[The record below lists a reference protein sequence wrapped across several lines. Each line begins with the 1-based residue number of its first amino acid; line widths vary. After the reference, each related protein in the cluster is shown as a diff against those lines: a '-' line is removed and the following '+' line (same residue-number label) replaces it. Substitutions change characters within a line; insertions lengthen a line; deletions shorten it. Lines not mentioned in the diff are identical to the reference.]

1 MGRTAVADRLTGM
14 VALSSGD
21 DRADTLM
28 RLICARTLALPPL
41 PLPVEV
47 PTENTDAESVLVAFA
62 EQFSTD
68 VTGIGDNQ
76 RTRFLEAWGADAFR
90 TVVTMYVADFVPR
103 VWAGCE
109 ALGLGMPGRTAE
121 VDFDGQTDPIDFV
134 LNGFVPEVARMRA
147 LDPVTTEVVRLRG
160 AAAHNC
166 RLCQSLRERHALDAG
181 GSEDVYGQITDFERA
196 DGLSDAHKAA
206 LRYVDALIWTPSNI
220 GEDVAGGGRKHF
232 STKQALEL
240 TLDVMRNGAN
250 KILVSLGSDA
260 ARVDEGTELYEI
272 DEAGQTIFA

>member
-1 MGRTAVADRLTGM
+1 M

-76 RTRFLEAWGADAFR
+76 RARLLEAWGANAFR

-109 ALGLGMPGRTAE
+109 ALGLGMPGRPAE

-181 GSEDVYGQITDFERA
+181 GSEDVYSQIADFERA
-196 DGLSDAHKAA
+196 DNLSDAHKAA